1 MFNFLSLSRISL
13 FRLVLNFCPFHM
25 LIYCE
30 DDLGF
35 MCKLPPEITPNTS
48 SPWTIGTLSCGIYIY
63 IFIYHFYF
71 AYYF

>member
-1 MFNFLSLSRISL
+1 MVFNSYPLD
-13 FRLVLNFCPFHM
+13 M

-48 SPWTIGTLSCGIYIY
+48 SPWTIGTLSCGIFILI
-63 IFIYHFYF
+63 IFTLAITVNCLISRQEMYF
-71 AYYF
+71 L